1 MTNYQVLSKILGSK
15 YFEQLMVDDRAIDDT
30 LKAYDLKVDFEPNI
44 KYFQIKNNVEDAVLR
59 TIEQLQEPI
68 SSKECLESI
77 NHNLFYADE
86 NQNDKIDY
94 LYKYHFNA
102 IYATL
107 LKQVEL
113 ANNFINQEPKYLAAL
128 ELFDNKIKE
137 YDCREHWLTKFLPL
151 FEETIDEE
159 REQRFFYNKDT
170 KLFSVTKMKILI
182 SEDLLIYRQKFKIKY
197 VQLSK
202 ELLKKYG
209 NYYIEGRGYF
219 DDY

>member
-1 MTNYQVLSKILGSK
+1 MGNFQILSKILGSK
-15 YFEQLMVDDRAIDDT
+15 YFEQLMVDDRAINDT
-30 LKAYDLKVDFEPNI
+30 LNAYDLKVDFEPNI
-44 KYFQIKNNVEDAVLR
+44 KYFEIKRNVEDAVLK
-59 TIEQLQEPI
+59 TIEQLQDPI

-107 LKQVEL
+107 LKQVNL
-113 ANNFINQEPKYLAAL
+113 ANNFLNKEAQFSSAL
-128 ELFDNKIKE
+128 ELFDIKIIQ
-137 YDCREHWLTKFLPL
+137 YDCREHWLAKFLPL
-151 FEETIDEE
+151 FEETDNEE
-159 REQRFFYNKDT
+159 CDLRFDYNKDAKLYSLT
-170 KLFSVTKMKILI
+170 KLKILI
-182 SEDLLIYRQKFKIKY
+182 SEDLFIYRQKFKSKY

-202 ELLKKYG
+202 ELSKKYR
-209 NYYIEGRGYF
+209 NYYIEGRRYF